1 MSQTCRNSDSTPH
14 NKWLAGYG
22 FLTFAATLVL
32 LYAGGFTT
40 TIGAG
45 MVFPDWPLS
54 NGSLN
59 PPGWTTDQA
68 MLAEHGHRLMGGTV
82 GLLCIGLVIFTHSV
96 PSRTW
101 LRRAS
106 WLALGFVVFQG
117 LLGGLRVLLVNLDIA
132 TVHGVTAQIFLC
144 LLVSLAVGCSAWWQR
159 IEVPE
164 TESDQ
169 KSWQGFRIVG
179 SALCLLVMLQLVIGA
194 VMRHRGA
201 GLAVPHFPQATADG
215 AWLPTVWNWATQ
227 IHMAHRFGAVLI
239 YAVLLIWLFRI
250 FRHANIPTAAKRLG
264 WAALALV
271 HVQILLGAAVIW
283 NLRQPIETTLHVL
296 NGAIFL
302 SVCWS
307 MTFVF
312 WKPKLETSAAS
323 LETDESISDGPATAT
338 SSSLPNKQHASA

>member
-1 MSQTCRNSDSTPH
+1 MPDSSSSSVSERH
-14 NKWLAGYG
+14 HRWLAGYS

-82 GLLCIGLVIFTHSV
+82 GLLCIGLVIFVHAV
-96 PSRTW
+96 PSTRW

-106 WLALGFVVFQG
+106 WLALALVIFQG
-117 LLGGLRVLLVNLDIA
+117 LLGGLRVLLVNIDVAKI
-132 TVHGVTAQIFLC
+132 HGVVAQVFLC
-144 LLVSLAVGCSAWWQR
+144 LLASIAVGASAWWKR
-159 IEVPE
+159 IAQPE
-164 TESDQ
+164 LPESIRQ
-169 KSWQGFRIVG
+169 WKSHRHLG
-179 SALCLLVMLQLVIGA
+179 SALCLLIMLQLVIGA

-201 GLAVPHFPQATADG
+201 GLAVPYFPQATAG
-215 AWLPTVWNWATQ
+215 GSWLPDTWNWATQ

-239 YAVLLIWLFRI
+239 YAVLLFWLFRI
-250 FRHANIPTAAKRLG
+250 LRQSGLPHAVRRLG
-264 WAALALV
+264 WAAFALV

-283 NLRQPIETTLHVL
+283 NLRQPVETTLHVL

-302 SVCWS
+302 SVCWT

-312 WKPKLETSAAS
+312 WKPCLQSARTTRKAVS
-323 LETDESISDGPATAT
+323 TAQPEPST
-338 SSSLPNKQHASA
+338 ASAPSPS